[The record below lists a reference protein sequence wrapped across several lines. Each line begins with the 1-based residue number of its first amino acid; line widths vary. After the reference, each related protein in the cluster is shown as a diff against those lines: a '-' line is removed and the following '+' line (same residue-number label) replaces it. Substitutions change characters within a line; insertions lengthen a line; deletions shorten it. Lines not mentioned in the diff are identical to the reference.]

1 MTRIAD
7 ALGLSALAMTESDVR
22 SALRSQIERVN
33 RRLEHYEQICKFLVM
48 NEDFPTEVRSINV
61 FQKIKVD
68 RKVVAERYRKEIDEI
83 YSGAS
88 EGEGY

>member
-1 MTRIAD
+1 
-7 ALGLSALAMTESDVR
+7 LWP
-22 SALRSQIERVN
+22 QIERVN
-33 RRLEHYEQICKFLVM
+33 RRLEHYEQIRKFVVL
-48 NEDFPTEVRSINV
+48 NEDFPSEVRSINV

-68 RKVVAERYRKEIDEI
+68 RKALAERYRKEIDEI

>member
-1 MTRIAD
+1 
-7 ALGLSALAMTESDVR
+7 
-22 SALRSQIERVN
+22 
-33 RRLEHYEQICKFLVM
+33 
-48 NEDFPTEVRSINV
+48 VRSINV